1 MTALGKDLIRSARE
15 AVAIA
20 RGEADPGTYRVHVPS
35 DLDVKAIRERLG
47 MTQQRFAGAFG
58 FPIQTLRDWEQGRSR
73 PDTSARAYLLVIAR
87 APAAVQEALAA
98 DHEPARRRARRA

>member
-1 MTALGKDLIRSARE
+1 MTRLGDDLIRSARE

-20 RGEADPGTYRVHVPS
+20 RGEADPAAYRVHVPP
-35 DLDVKAIRERLG
+35 DIEVKAIRERLG

-98 DHEPARRRARRA
+98 DRETTPKRARRA